1 MKEYKICNIPLNEIH
16 DYLFEILQELDRIC
30 RKYNIKYSLEGG
42 TLLGAVKYGDFVPW
56 DDDLDVVMLRTEY
69 ERFIMVCKNEL
80 SEKFFLQN
88 SDTEKNFPLNYTKLR
103 YRESKYVQ
111 KNYERLLRLHIFRKS
126 WQKCSN

>member
-80 SEKFFLQN
+80 SEK
-88 SDTEKNFPLNYTKLR
+88 LR
-103 YRESKYVQ
+103 MM
-111 KNYERLLRLHIFRKS
+111 
-126 WQKCSN
+126 

>member
-56 DDDLDVVMLRTEY
+56 DDDLDIGMLREDY
-69 ERFIMVCKNEL
+69 
-80 SEKFFLQN
+80 EKFKKIFNQELA
-88 SDTEKNFPLNYTKLR
+88 EKY
-103 YRESKYVQ
+103 
-111 KNYERLLRLHIFRKS
+111 LLWFVKM
-126 WQKCSN
+126 N